1 MQQCVDVEMT
11 HGFLTVKNPYNLL
24 SEIFV
29 SAGMC
34 EWILAMCYEETF
46 TNVSSVLYKCPVLPN
61 GIGKAMKE
69 FHLWDAKFSF
79 APVKVLLAL
88 RIVSLCTWNSRS
100 DASILYMD
108 ESVWTGLWD

>member
-69 FHLWDAKFSF
+69 FHLWDAK
-79 APVKVLLAL
+79 VLF
-88 RIVSLCTWNSRS
+88 C
-100 DASILYMD
+100 ASQGPPGLEDCFESQDELQIL
-108 ESVWTGLWD
+108 VWA